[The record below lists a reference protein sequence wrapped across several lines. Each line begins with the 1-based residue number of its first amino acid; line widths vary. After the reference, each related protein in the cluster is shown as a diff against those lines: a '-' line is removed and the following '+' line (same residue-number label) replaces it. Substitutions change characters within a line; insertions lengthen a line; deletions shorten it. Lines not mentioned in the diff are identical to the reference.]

1 MKAGGQHCGGPSGV
15 MRIALLGA
23 SNKRTSLDCRERIAF
38 PPCDVGPALD
48 AMKSYVPEGAILSTC
63 HRVELYAAAPSAAGL
78 REALARFWCD
88 QRNVSRQDLDEQVY
102 YLEDEEA
109 AAHLLS
115 VASGLDSAILGEPQ
129 ILGQVRWALESS
141 LEHHSASGAALAGLF
156 QQAVSV
162 GRRVRNETKIGRNA
176 ASVSYAAVELAR
188 QVAGDLRESHVLL
201 VGAGKMGELA
211 AKNLISKGVAGL
223 AVVGRS
229 PERARQLALECGSA
243 VALAEL
249 EDALPN
255 SDIVISCTSAPHHVI
270 RREMIERVMRERPE
284 RPLVLLDIAVPR
296 DIEPAVGEIDGVRLY
311 NIDDLD
317 AVVTANMSERMAE
330 AGKVRAIVED
340 EVHAFGRRLAAR
352 RAVPTIVALRE
363 HAEEIRQ
370 EELARTSDVLARLP
384 EADRRR
390 IEALTLAIEKKLLH
404 QPIALLRAEA
414 ASGDGHE
421 TDLAVRKLFG
431 LH

>member
-1 MKAGGQHCGGPSGV
+1 
-15 MRIALLGA
+15 
-23 SNKRTSLDCRERIAF
+23 
-38 PPCDVGPALD
+38 
-48 AMKSYVPEGAILSTC
+48 
-63 HRVELYAAAPSAAGL
+63 
-78 REALARFWCD
+78 
-88 QRNVSRQDLDEQVY
+88 
-102 YLEDEEA
+102 
-109 AAHLLS
+109 
-115 VASGLDSAILGEPQ
+115 
-129 ILGQVRWALESS
+129 
-141 LEHHSASGAALAGLF
+141 
-156 QQAVSV
+156 
-162 GRRVRNETKIGRNA
+162 
-176 ASVSYAAVELAR
+176 
-188 QVAGDLRESHVLL
+188 
-201 VGAGKMGELA
+201 
-211 AKNLISKGVAGL
+211 
-223 AVVGRS
+223 
-229 PERARQLALECGSA
+229 

-421 TDLAVRKLFG
+421 TDLAVRKLFD